1 MKNSTCKRV
10 LAAALSAAMAV
21 GLAACGSTSSSATG
35 SVVTGTDSGTSSTG
49 KSDNSSNGL
58 EADDLDDII
67 PDDTVTLTCYSQ
79 LSNYSGEMT
88 GWFAQVLKDKFNVKI
103 NIVPKTDGAFST
115 RMESGNLGDI
125 VILADSSQYQ
135 QAVDKGMLLD
145 WNDDDLVEDYG
156 PYIYNNMQTALKS
169 NAKISGGT
177 TYGIGYDVGTSATA
191 PTSFMYDWSTRYDL
205 YQKIGSPAV
214 TDLDS
219 FADMLIK
226 MEQAEPTSSDGKKN
240 YAVSLFSDWDG
251 SLAMFPKAMV
261 TAYYGYDEFGIGFYD
276 SRTQSYIPAVAED
289 SPYVEALKFYN
300 KLYQA
305 GAMDPDSET
314 QGWDGFSEDIKN
326 GNCFFTPFNY
336 MGDEMFNT
344 DAHLAAG
351 EAMYP
356 VVPSKATTINYGQN
370 IYGGNRIWCI
380 GNDSEYPELCMA
392 IINWLCTPE
401 GKLTDLY
408 GPENVCWTLDDNGIP
423 SFTDLGKKCHSDSST
438 ELTGDYSG
446 KYSDGADQMNN
457 TTWALDAS
465 ILGTN
470 DDSVT
475 YNSTSWPSNEAD
487 SSYQI
492 TKDWENATGSKSID
506 EYMRST
512 NYTLSP
518 GTNYAASSM
527 SDELT
532 VTANQVEDCI
542 KTYSWKAMEASS
554 DSEFNSIIKE
564 MISKCKEYG
573 IDDVNAYYEK
583 EAKSR
588 AQAENDLNA
597 YLKKNGEST
606 VSTIGSESA
615 ASTTA
620 ASTTSAASGS

>member
-1 MKNSTCKRV
+1 
-10 LAAALSAAMAV
+10 
-21 GLAACGSTSSSATG
+21 
-35 SVVTGTDSGTSSTG
+35 
-49 KSDNSSNGL
+49 
-58 EADDLDDII
+58 
-67 PDDTVTLTCYSQ
+67 
-79 LSNYSGEMT
+79 
-88 GWFAQVLKDKFNVKI
+88 
-103 NIVPKTDGAFST
+103 
-115 RMESGNLGDI
+115 
-125 VILADSSQYQ
+125 
-135 QAVDKGMLLD
+135 
-145 WNDDDLVEDYG
+145 
-156 PYIYNNMQTALKS
+156 
-169 NAKISGGT
+169 
-177 TYGIGYDVGTSATA
+177 
-191 PTSFMYDWSTRYDL
+191 
-205 YQKIGSPAV
+205 
-214 TDLDS
+214 
-219 FADMLIK
+219 
-226 MEQAEPTSSDGKKN
+226 
-240 YAVSLFSDWDG
+240 
-251 SLAMFPKAMV
+251 
-261 TAYYGYDEFGIGFYD
+261 
-276 SRTQSYIPAVAED
+276 
-289 SPYVEALKFYN
+289 
-300 KLYQA
+300 
-305 GAMDPDSET
+305 
-314 QGWDGFSEDIKN
+314 
-326 GNCFFTPFNY
+326 
-336 MGDEMFNT
+336 
-344 DAHLAAG
+344 
-351 EAMYP
+351 
-356 VVPSKATTINYGQN
+356 
-370 IYGGNRIWCI
+370 
-380 GNDSEYPELCMA
+380 MA